1 MFVKGT
7 RPTEGEP
14 FHPAKVEQSLR
25 RRAIAISQ
33 KLPSESLTSDKER
46 VHFLAR
52 LCWGVLDGR
61 GRAMLIG
68 SVGLVAALSFGTS
81 AVPILFAKFVDSLTS
96 TPTVGATATTI
107 LAAFLLVYW
116 LSNIGREALWIVVG
130 PIQQRIQRKASVRIL
145 RHTVYLPYQYHA
157 LKSTGE
163 FTEKL
168 QQAQNGL
175 GQIIFATLTSLMPIL
190 LQTVFVVVNSLIFL
204 PAFVVVIMSVTV
216 AVYLVVL
223 FRGAERI
230 RQHQRKAQGFL
241 IRARGHLT
249 DVLGNVETV
258 KAFVREET
266 TTSHYDQLL
275 LQSERQFRKFLFARF
290 LLGAAQSTIMIV
302 SLATALTVGLV
313 NVQQSFLTIGALVLI
328 EMYFI
333 QLIEPLQGLSRHYRE
348 TKTALTMFDGV
359 AEVLSYEPEPH
370 AQAGDQGKVAKPES
384 HDPGASSADANGR
397 IVFNNVTVIRDDRA
411 IVDDVSMS
419 IESGA
424 SVAFVGRTG
433 SGKSSIVRL
442 LLKLLEPTSGTIS
455 VGGVSLAD
463 IPSAQWRGGVSLVPQ
478 EVILFND
485 TLASNLRFA
494 DPLASD
500 EDLRMV
506 LKRVRLTELLDKSG
520 NGLELLVGERGQIMS
535 GGERQRIGLARA
547 LLRHAKIFI
556 FDEAT
561 SGLDLT
567 TEAEILAELSE
578 LDSVATKIVVTHRI
592 RNVTDFDTIFVVEAG
607 RIIRSGTHVELL
619 ETSDLYRTFWRETI
633 AETANKTT
641 GTRPETTQG
650 GQ

>member
-1 MFVKGT
+1 M
-7 RPTEGEP
+7 
-14 FHPAKVEQSLR
+14 
-25 RRAIAISQ
+25 SQ
-33 KLPSESLTSDKER
+33 KATIPSESLTSDKER
-46 VHFLAR
+46 VRFLAR

-81 AVPILFAKFVDSLTS
+81 VVPILFAKFVDSLTS
-96 TPTVGATATTI
+96 APTVGATATTI
-107 LAAFLLVYW
+107 LVAFLLVYW

-130 PIQQRIQRKASVRIL
+130 PIQQRIQRKASVRFF
-145 RHTVYLPYQYHA
+145 RHALYLPFQYHT

-168 QQAQNGL
+168 QQAHNGL
-175 GQIIFATLTSLMPIL
+175 GQIIFSTLTSLLPIL
-190 LQTVFVVVNSLIFL
+190 LQTLFVVVNSLIFL
-204 PAFVVVIMSVTV
+204 PAFVVAIMSVTV

-230 RQHQRKAQGFL
+230 RQHQRNAQGFL
-241 IRARGHLT
+241 IKARGHLT

-258 KAFVREET
+258 KAFVKEDT
-266 TTSHYDQLL
+266 TTARYDQLL
-275 LQSERQFRKFLFARF
+275 SQSERQFRKFLFARF
-290 LLGAAQSTIMIV
+290 LLGAAQSTIMVV
-302 SLATALTVGLV
+302 SLAIALAVGLV
-313 NVQQSFLTIGALVLI
+313 NVQQSFLSIGSLVLI
-328 EMYFI
+328 QMYFI

-348 TKTALTMFDGV
+348 TKAGLTMFDGV
-359 AEVLSYEPEPH
+359 AEVLSYELEPH
-370 AQAGDQGKVAKPES
+370 AGQASDEGKVAKPES
-384 HDPGASSADANGR
+384 HGPGANSADANGR
-397 IVFNNVTVIRDDRA
+397 IVFNNVTVMRDDRI
-411 IVDDVSMS
+411 IVDNVSMT

-424 SVAFVGRTG
+424 SVAIVGRTG
-433 SGKSSIVRL
+433 AGKSSIVRL
-442 LLKLLEPTSGTIS
+442 LLKLLEPSSGTIT

-463 IPSAQWRGGVSLVPQ
+463 IPSAQWRGGISLVPQ

-485 TLASNLRFA
+485 TLADNLRFA

-547 LLRHAKIFI
+547 LLRHPKIFI

-567 TEAEILAELSE
+567 TEAEILADLSE

-607 RIIRSGTHVELL
+607 RIIQSGTHVELL
-619 ETSDLYRTFWRETI
+619 ETSDLYRAFWRETI

-641 GTRPETTQG
+641 GTRSETTQG